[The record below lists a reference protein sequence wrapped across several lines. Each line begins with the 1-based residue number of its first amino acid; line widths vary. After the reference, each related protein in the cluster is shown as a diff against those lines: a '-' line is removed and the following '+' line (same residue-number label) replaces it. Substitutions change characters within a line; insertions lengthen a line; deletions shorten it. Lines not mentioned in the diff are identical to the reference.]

1 MTNTHGYAPVNGLQ
15 MYYEVHGAGPRPLV
29 LVHGSLSATGTSFG
43 ALLPALA
50 QTRQVIAVELQG
62 HGHTAD
68 IDRPLTIPQLADD
81 VGALL
86 RYLGVETADV
96 FGYSVGSAVA
106 FELAVQHPEVV
117 GKLVLASIAY
127 NATGIHP
134 GTLDGIDELKPED
147 IEGTPFH
154 EEYVRVAP
162 RPQDWPTLVEKVKQL
177 DRTMPEWSAQTVQG
191 VRMPTMLVYG
201 DSDIVRPEHAVEMF
215 RLLGGGVFGDVAG
228 LPQARLAILPGT
240 THAGLPDRAD
250 WLAPMVEEFLGSG

>member
-15 MYYEVHGAGPRPLV
+15 MYYEVHGSGGPGSLV
-29 LVHGSLSATGTSFG
+29 LVHGALSATGTSFG
-43 ALLPALA
+43 ALLPELA
-50 QTRQVIAVELQG
+50 KTRQVISVELQA

-81 VGALL
+81 VAALVGH
-86 RYLGVETADV
+86 LGLANADF
-96 FGYSVGSAVA
+96 FGYSVGAAVV
-106 FELAVQHPEVV
+106 FDLAVRHPEVV
-117 GKLVLASIAY
+117 RRQVLASIAY

-147 IEGTPFH
+147 MMGSPFY
-154 EEYVRVAP
+154 EEYARIAP

-177 DRTMPEWSAQTVQG
+177 DRTMTEWSAEAVRS

-201 DSDIVRPEHAVEMF
+201 DSDIVRPEHAAEMF

-228 LPQARLAILPGT
+228 LPQARLAIVPGT
-240 THAGLPDRAD
+240 THASLAHRGT
-250 WLAPMVEEFLGSG
+250 WIAPMIEEFLG